1 MVAQISKNKKLKKKK
16 SENYIFFQETF
27 TKKRIFLSFTLSAV
41 KLFNQRMFYKKNN

>member
-27 TKKRIFLSFTLSAV
+27 TKKKDISF
-41 KLFNQRMFYKKNN
+41 FYIKCCETI